1 MVHSPISEDD
11 EIPLLRKIYRRL
23 IDTGFPA
30 EAGVSREAFE
40 CYFKK
45 IADLLRGRAPEK
57 TDEEK
62 RTRTIVLRTDGAARG
77 NPGKAGIGFVL
88 CDAKGETLEMSGAFI
103 GEATNNVAEYK
114 ALLAGLQ
121 AAVRYGADAI
131 RMETDSSLLVN
142 QTKGEWK
149 IKNRGLLPLA
159 RQVHE
164 FLAAYRTW
172 EIVHIPRE
180 ENELADRL
188 ANEGI
193 DSGG

>member
-1 MVHSPISEDD
+1 MHSRISEDD
-11 EIPLLRKIYRRL
+11 EIPLLRKVYRRL
-23 IDTGFPA
+23 IDEGFPA

-40 CYFKK
+40 LYFKK
-45 IADLLRGRAPEK
+45 IADLLRDRAKAEAGK
-57 TDEEK
+57 GKDIK
-62 RTRTIVLRTDGAARG
+62 KIILQTDGAARG
-77 NPGKAGIGFVL
+77 NPGEAGIGFVL
-88 CDAKGETLEMSGAFI
+88 YDAEGEVLEMSGGFI

-121 AAVRYGADAI
+121 AAAPYAADEI
-131 RMETDSSLLVN
+131 RMESDSSLLVN

-164 FLAAYRTW
+164 FLAGYRKW

-180 ENELADRL
+180 ENSLADRL
-188 ANEGI
+188 ANEGN
-193 DSGG
+193 DSQG